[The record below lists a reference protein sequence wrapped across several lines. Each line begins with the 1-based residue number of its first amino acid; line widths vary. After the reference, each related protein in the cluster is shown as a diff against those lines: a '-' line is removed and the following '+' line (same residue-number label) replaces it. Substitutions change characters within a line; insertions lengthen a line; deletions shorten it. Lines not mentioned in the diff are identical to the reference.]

1 MENQATSIRG
11 FQDGQ
16 FNVTFD
22 GIPWGDSNDFTHHST
37 SYFVAVDIGNVV
49 VDRGPGDAATMGDAT
64 FGGTV
69 YVQSADPKH
78 TMELTTN
85 ASFGSWNTN
94 VVSVRFDTGDI
105 SEWGGTRAFI
115 SAMTMSSDGYLT
127 NANLERSN
135 AFVKIVSP
143 INDSTDL
150 TVASNLNKLRQN
162 PPLGST
168 PNQLAAFGVNYGYNT
183 NQNSQSYYGY
193 NLDSIQQ
200 ITNTSVSPPRSR
212 VGPSTT
218 SSIRTPIIMTA

>member
-78 TMELTTN
+78 MMELTTN

-105 SEWGGTRAFI
+105 SERGWHARLHFCHDDVLGWL
-115 SAMTMSSDGYLT
+115 SHQ
-127 NANLERSN
+127 
-135 AFVKIVSP
+135 
-143 INDSTDL
+143 
-150 TVASNLNKLRQN
+150 RQ
-162 PPLGST
+162 PG
-168 PNQLAAFGVNYGYNT
+168 A
-183 NQNSQSYYGY
+183 
-193 NLDSIQQ
+193 QQ
-200 ITNTSVSPPRSR
+200 R
-212 VGPSTT
+212 V
-218 SSIRTPIIMTA
+218 RKDRFAHQRFD